1 MLINKLSKKYF
12 CHVFDS
18 FKQNEK
24 KEKKQHNSCSSLLL
38 ALNDNVYIFMYIIWM
53 WQRIRLVY
61 ARKNIYF
68 KCRTVAKR

>member
-24 KEKKQHNSCSSLLL
+24 RRKTTQLVFF
-38 ALNDNVYIFMYIIWM
+38 ALNDNVYIFMYIIRI